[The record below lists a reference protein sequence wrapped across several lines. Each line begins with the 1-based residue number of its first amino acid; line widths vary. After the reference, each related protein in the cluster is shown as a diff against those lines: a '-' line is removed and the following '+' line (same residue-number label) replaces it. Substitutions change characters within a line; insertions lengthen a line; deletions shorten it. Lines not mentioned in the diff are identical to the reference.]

1 MSGGRPKPR
10 GGYQGHPSTRTPTI
24 TAASTPL
31 LRRTIDDFT
40 LDAELPSTVVARL
53 PVGSVV
59 NGRYEIESVLG
70 AGGMGIVYRV
80 RDRQNPERLVAL
92 KTVRASWMSA
102 NTLSLFKAEFKTMS
116 GLRHPNVGSVYDF
129 ELIAGSDEYL
139 FTMELVE
146 GKTILDVTNETDQT
160 RIVELVVQ
168 ICRALSYM
176 HSRGV
181 IHFDLKPANI
191 LVDRFGRVRVLDFG
205 VAGAPSKRDASSAA
219 PVGSPVYMAPELT
232 TGAGIDHRVDFYSLG
247 VTLFELLCRR
257 VPFEAS
263 SPISLVLKHAR
274 EPIAFTAEERE
285 RIPAWLRALV
295 ERLCAKD
302 PSARYRSGSA
312 IIEAINA
319 DGGLS
324 FAIDTSETRE
334 SYFFSGK
341 FVGRE
346 PEQRRLTDFVRRRL
360 SGDGATGPPM
370 CAVSGPAGVGKS
382 RLMLELRRWA
392 QLSRFT
398 FIEANC
404 YEGSLSEYGP
414 IADAIGYVI
423 RLADA
428 ASAGDL
434 VDRFAPELA
443 RLYPELAHERNV
455 VAAQAGVSP
464 QDDRVGLI
472 DRVCEFLLAVAE
484 RAPFVLYVNDVHW
497 ARSGTIDLVSYILRS
512 ITVRERNG
520 DPVRLAVVV
529 TYRDDETENRPVEKS
544 LEQWAARSEFEH
556 VALAP
561 LADDDLAELV
571 ASMLGIESL
580 PEAFIGRIAHET
592 AGNPFFVGEVIRSL
606 VENDAIYLQHGH
618 WAADR
623 PIDALE
629 IPSSMRQALEHRLK
643 NLNGPE
649 RAVLQVLAVHGR
661 PITTSMLAAV
671 SGVAQAPLH
680 AVLRTLC
687 DRHLAAPFP
696 DAEATYRTSHDRL
709 REMISASLSGAERRA
724 LHRRIAET
732 IETVY
737 AGAIDQH
744 IEALA
749 EHYSLADVPDKAL
762 HYCLLGGRRAKHVH
776 AIEVGSRLF
785 AKTLELL
792 PLSETEQR
800 LRVSEDL
807 ADMQGLSG
815 AFDAALARYDGILV
829 ALDGDF
835 DKARILRKKSIVQ
848 YARAAVAKAVDLAW
862 QSLSLLGDEK
872 PRSRAAI
879 TIATA
884 RQAAVHLYRRTF
896 PSRVRVENNP
906 ARRALIAEQADTYLA
921 LIEMEFAIEP
931 ALMPYCW
938 LRALNLAQAL
948 GPSRQLSAAYS
959 LIGLGYAWLLGDF
972 KRADYYTGVGEKM
985 GRALGSPWHVAHA
998 VGRRSMVRMLE
1009 GDWARGVEEA
1019 RIARNAFQIHGDM
1032 HLLGVQHCLLVIM
1045 HHAGGDLDAARREAE
1060 RGLEALERV
1069 GAFMNSNPICIKCAA
1084 VSAEL
1089 GDDGSAARQIDRACE
1104 LAQRFESEDLLQVI
1118 WVEVLRGHVH
1128 FASGRIREAVAA
1140 FETSQRM
1147 RRERAVPVD
1156 FVTGR
1161 VNPML
1166 VRAYVELLG
1175 ETSNSRD
1182 RAELLRKAKAVA
1194 SEGLRFTKRF
1204 RHIRA
1209 SALVAAAVYEWE
1221 AGHESGARRLFEQ
1234 GMELARKQQAKIVL
1248 ADAHFELG
1256 RRLKRSMRER
1266 QSARE
1271 HLRKAF
1277 HLYTECDAAP
1287 YVARARAA
1295 LEGA

>member
-1 MSGGRPKPR
+1 VRV
-10 GGYQGHPSTRTPTI
+10 QPSTRPPVHRSTRPSRPLTI
-24 TAASTPL
+24 TAAPSLLPL
-31 LRRTIDDFT
+31 ADTDPAF
-40 LDAELPSTVVARL
+40 PSQETAIPGRL
-53 PVGSVV
+53 ALGTVV

-70 AGGMGIVYRV
+70 SGGMGIVYRV
-80 RDRQNPERLVAL
+80 RDRQNPDRLVAL
-92 KTVRASWMSA
+92 KTVRGSWMSA
-102 NTLSLFKAEFKTMS
+102 NALNLFKAEFKTMS

-129 ELIAGSDEYL
+129 EPIAGGGDYL

-146 GKTILDVTNETDQT
+146 GKTVLEATSEGDYAH
-160 RIVELVVQ
+160 IVELVVQ

-191 LVDRFGRVRVLDFG
+191 LVGRDGRVRVLDFG
-205 VAGAPSKRDASSAA
+205 VAGAKPDVKSVG
-219 PVGSPVYMAPELT
+219 PMGSPAYMAPELT
-232 TGAGIDHRVDFYSLG
+232 GGTGVDHRVDFYSLG

-257 VPFEAS
+257 IPFEAS

-274 EPIAFTAEERE
+274 DPIAFNAEERQ

-312 IIEAINA
+312 VIDAINA
-319 DGGLS
+319 GGGLS
-324 FAIDTSETRE
+324 FAVDTSETRE

-346 PEQRRLTDFVRRRL
+346 AEQRRLTDFVRRRL
-360 SGDGATGPPM
+360 GGDGPPGPPM
-370 CAVSGPAGVGKS
+370 FAVSGPAGAGKS

-428 ASAGDL
+428 ASASDL

-443 RLYPELAHERNV
+443 RLYPELAHERSI
-455 VAAQAGVSP
+455 VAAQAGVSA

-497 ARSGTIDLVSYILRS
+497 ARSGTMDLVSYVLRS
-512 ITVRERNG
+512 IAIRERNG
-520 DPVRLAVVV
+520 DRVGLAVIVS
-529 TYRDDETENRPVEKS
+529 YRDDETENRPVEKS

-556 VALAP
+556 VALGP
-561 LADDDLAELV
+561 LADRDLSELV
-571 ASMLGIESL
+571 ASMLGLESL
-580 PEAFIGRIAHET
+580 PNAFVTRVARET

-606 VENDAIYLQHGH
+606 VENDAIYLQHGQ

-629 IPSSMRQALEHRLK
+629 IPSTVRQTLERRLE
-643 NLNGPE
+643 NLDDDE
-649 RAVLQVLAVHGR
+649 RAVLHVLAVHGR

-696 DAEATYRTSHDRL
+696 DAESTYRTSHDRL
-709 REMISASLSGAERRA
+709 RELLSASLSDAARRA

-732 IETVY
+732 IEVVY

-762 HYCLLGGRRAKHVH
+762 HYCIIGGRRAKQVH

-792 PLSETEQR
+792 PATETAQR
-800 LRVSEDL
+800 LQVSEDL

-815 AFDAALARYDGILV
+815 AFDAALARYDGIL
-829 ALDGDF
+829 ATLDRDF
-835 DKARILRKKSIVQ
+835 DKARILRKKSVVQ
-848 YARAAVAKAVDLAW
+848 YARAAVAQAVDLAW
-862 QSLSLLGDEK
+862 QSLSLLGDSK
-872 PRSRAAI
+872 PRSRMALAA
-879 TIATA
+879 ATL

-896 PSRVRVENNP
+896 PRSVRVEHDR
-906 ARRALIAEQADTYLA
+906 ARRALIAERADTYLA

-931 ALMPYCW
+931 ALMPFCW
-938 LRALNLAQAL
+938 LRAMNLAEQL
-948 GPSRQLSAAYS
+948 GPSRQLSAANA

-972 KRADYYTGVGEKM
+972 KRADEYTGRGESM

-1009 GDWARGVEEA
+1009 GDWKRGIEEA
-1019 RIARNAFQIHGDM
+1019 RVARNAFQIHGDM

-1045 HHAGGDLDAARREAE
+1045 HHSNGNLDEARREAE

-1089 GDDGSAARQIDRACE
+1089 GDTESAARQIDRACE

-1128 FASGRIREAVAA
+1128 FALGRMREAVSA
-1140 FETSQRM
+1140 FEASQQM
-1147 RRERAVPVD
+1147 RRARSVPID

-1166 VRAYVELLG
+1166 VRAYVELLS
-1175 ETSNSRD
+1175 ETSDPRE
-1182 RAELLRKAKAVA
+1182 RAVLLRKAKASA
-1194 SEGLRFTKRF
+1194 SAGLRFTKRF

-1209 SALVAAAVYEWE
+1209 SALVGTAVYEWE
-1221 AGHESGARRLFEQ
+1221 AGYQSAARRRFEQ
-1234 GMELARKQQAKIVL
+1234 AIDLAQRQQAKIAL

-1256 RRLKRSMRER
+1256 RRLKHFAGER
-1266 QSARE
+1266 HVARE
-1271 HLRKAF
+1271 HLQKAF

-1295 LEGA
+1295 LEGS